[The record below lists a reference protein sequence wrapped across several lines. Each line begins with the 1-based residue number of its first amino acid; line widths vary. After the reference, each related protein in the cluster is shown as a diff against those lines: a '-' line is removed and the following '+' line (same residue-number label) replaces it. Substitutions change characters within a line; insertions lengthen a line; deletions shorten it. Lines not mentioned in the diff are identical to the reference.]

1 MGNKKQSAP
10 RKDPLAR
17 STRGANG
24 ARMKPLP
31 AASAQRAH
39 GDKGSCDKGGY
50 DSVFRHHPPT
60 ARRHSWGAPLSQ
72 RPAAAARD
80 HVRPPAAKT
89 AGPTVRGAQP
99 DHRAQGNRRRG
110 PPNVLLRVHGDD
122 AGHRVKATPQGQEA
136 RQQGRHGQPP
146 RPIPARSHGSSR
158 DRPEAG
164 GGERN
169 AEMATQPQESVC
181 NGRGW
186 GGGGKQT
193 GRTRGRTGEGG
204 GCGRKKRDAVRKT
217 QKRCWPRNERVA
229 AGGSGTKPSDGRA
242 AAWGA
247 LLCVWTIATARV
259 LSRLKTVGAHPHERG
274 RARRGGRTVAAAAAL
289 PAGSRRPG
297 LAADRPRLCPP
308 RRAHARR

>member
-186 GGGGKQT
+186 GGGGESKRG
-193 GRTRGRTGEGG
+193 GREGG
-204 GCGRKKRDAVRKT
+204 RERGGDVGGKSVTPYARRRSGAGRAT
-217 QKRCWPRNERVA
+217 SEWQRVA
-229 AGGSGTKPSDGRA
+229 AAPSQA
-242 AAWGA
+242 TGA
-247 LLCVWTIATARV
+247 PLR
-259 LSRLKTVGAHPHERG
+259 GAHCCVYGRLSPRG
-274 RARRGGRTVAAAAAL
+274 CCLG
-289 PAGSRRPG
+289 
-297 LAADRPRLCPP
+297 
-308 RRAHARR
+308 

>member
-1 MGNKKQSAP
+1 MVTTPVTASRPHRRGKKPVSRGDTGSRRDRSPPAP
-10 RKDPLAR
+10 
-17 STRGANG
+17 T
-24 ARMKPLP
+24 
-31 AASAQRAH
+31 
-39 GDKGSCDKGGY
+39 
-50 DSVFRHHPPT
+50 
-60 ARRHSWGAPLSQ
+60 
-72 RPAAAARD
+72 AAAAID
-80 HVRPPAAKT
+80 
-89 AGPTVRGAQP
+89 
-99 DHRAQGNRRRG
+99 RRR
-110 PPNVLLRVHGDD
+110 
-122 AGHRVKATPQGQEA
+122 
-136 RQQGRHGQPP
+136 
-146 RPIPARSHGSSR
+146 
-158 DRPEAG
+158 AG
-164 GGERN
+164 GSATRRWRPSRKSRCATGE
-169 AEMATQPQESVC
+169 
-181 NGRGW
+181 GG